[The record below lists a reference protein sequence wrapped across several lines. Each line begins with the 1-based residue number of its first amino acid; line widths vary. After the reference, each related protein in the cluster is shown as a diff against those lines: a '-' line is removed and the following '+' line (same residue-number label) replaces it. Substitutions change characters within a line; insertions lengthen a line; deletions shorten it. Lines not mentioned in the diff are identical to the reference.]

1 MLSGAATNYTSAD
14 TKTDAFILPGPPL
27 PRMDASRSLRWAVYY
42 VVLAGIATLLG
53 GALVGGGVLS
63 GIADGYGQLA
73 DGAAL
78 TTALKTAA
86 PGLALAV
93 VGVVVW
99 AIGTVTAFVRVFTAA
114 VEEQMRERF
123 DSEKVKSEILSA
135 LDERLS
141 EVEHD
146 VSETR
151 RQVSELKRDESA
163 EEFQFGEQ

>member
-1 MLSGAATNYTSAD
+1 
-14 TKTDAFILPGPPL
+14 
-27 PRMDASRSLRWAVYY
+27 MDASRSLRWAVYY

-53 GALVGGGVLS
+53 GALVGGGVVL
-63 GIADGYGQLA
+63 GIAEGYEQLT

-78 TTALKTAA
+78 TAALTTAA
-86 PGLALAV
+86 PGLALALL
-93 VGVVVW
+93 GVVVW

-123 DSEKVKSEILSA
+123 DGERVKSEILSV

-151 RQVSELKRDESA
+151 RQMSELKREESA
-163 EEFQFGEQ
+163 EEFQFGDQQ

>member
-1 MLSGAATNYTSAD
+1 
-14 TKTDAFILPGPPL
+14 
-27 PRMDASRSLRWAVYY
+27 MDASRSLRWAVYY
-42 VVLAGIATLLG
+42 VVLAGIATVVG
-53 GALVGGGVLS
+53 GALVGGGVVL

-78 TTALKTAA
+78 TTALATAA
-86 PGLALAV
+86 PGLALV
-93 VGVVVW
+93 LLGVVVW
-99 AIGTVTAFVRVFTAA
+99 AVGSVTAFVRVFTAA

-123 DSEKVKSEILSA
+123 DGERVKSEILSV

-151 RQVSELKRDESA
+151 RQVSELKREESA
-163 EEFQFGEQ
+163 DEFQFGEQQ

>member
-1 MLSGAATNYTSAD
+1 
-14 TKTDAFILPGPPL
+14 
-27 PRMDASRSLRWAVYY
+27 MDASRSLRWAVYY

-53 GALVGGGVLS
+53 GALVGGGVLL
-63 GIADGYGQLA
+63 GIAEGYEQLTN
-73 DGAAL
+73 GAAL
-78 TTALKTAA
+78 TAALTTAA
-86 PGLALAV
+86 PGLALAFL
-93 VGVVVW
+93 GVVVW

-123 DSEKVKSEILSA
+123 DGERVKSEILSV

-151 RQVSELKRDESA
+151 RQMSELKREDDA
-163 EEFQFGEQ
+163 EEFQFGEQQ